1 MNKIIV
7 EVGSTCT
14 KFDKFDGKNIER
26 IKNVTIEFKKNYKT
40 ENKLN
45 PKDVEILIKEVNEL
59 DKDLNNIYVCGTS
72 IFRTLEEKEK
82 SEFLE
87 NFETNTGLKFDIIT
101 PEKENEF
108 TVIGATKH
116 VNEKVA
122 VFVGGGGSTEIS
134 IYDKGIKEMVN
145 TPMGAIDIMNIYTDL
160 RE

>member
-26 IKNVTIEFKKNYKT
+26 IKNVTIEFKKNYKA

-82 SEFLE
+82 SEFQNQYPESL
-87 NFETNTGLKFDIIT
+87 TNLTC
-101 PEKENEF
+101 
-108 TVIGATKH
+108 
-116 VNEKVA
+116 
-122 VFVGGGGSTEIS
+122 
-134 IYDKGIKEMVN
+134 
-145 TPMGAIDIMNIYTDL
+145 
-160 RE
+160 